1 MKLRYLTFWMVLAPL
16 FSCYATD
23 YFFRNVNVKDGLV
36 DNFVRDIVRD
46 SQGYMWFSTVNG
58 LSRYDGYRLRNYMP
72 KEYGGTSN
80 DVRLVRET
88 ADSTLWMFSGGTL
101 FTYNRK
107 MVVWNKDGAQHLAKL
122 GIQGTA
128 KVFYVDDRLNLWVV
142 TEYGIY
148 HYDFGQKALH
158 HIANY
163 TNSSILSLVARNGVT
178 VVVTTDFKIF
188 EVALREKRLV
198 LIGQTKDVPYDRDNR
213 MFLDHNMNLWFYN
226 SHSLAGTQWLFS
238 LKTHQWRQAQELRQ
252 VGNFSVNA
260 ISEDNN
266 GCLWVGT
273 GNAGIF
279 VFENQ
284 NDQLVLT
291 ESKGMN
297 AFVSISSHIT
307 TFYLDDNN
315 TMWVGSA
322 KLGIAYTDMCSPR
335 FNIVS
340 TVESEDVSALLY
352 DRSGN
357 LWIGYDG
364 GGVSRRTPSGV
375 VTHYSALGSMLPS
388 NIVTS
393 LAQHADGSLLVG
405 TYGSGIAK
413 WDGTRFQPFRS
424 DCADLRYVK
433 AMAIDK
439 HGNLWVATVD
449 RGVVRV
455 GKEGKA
461 DLFNSANSPL
471 ASNGVLSLAC
481 DSLRDIIYIGTSM
494 GVSAYDCA
502 KGNFASIPQL
512 DKLKDSYVSSLLVGH
527 HGILYAGSRDGLWAY
542 YPKNDSMQRL
552 TIDQGMSHNVI
563 RALSESEN
571 GLWASTDNGLTWI
584 SVQMDENH
592 QVSFQCFPF
601 LDPDGLHNVVF
612 SDNAACST
620 PDGRVLMG
628 SFSGY
633 VSISP
638 ENIVPRYQKLQVRF
652 TDFRVN
658 GEVAVRTSD
667 IFTIRHNDHLGVS
680 VSAMVPAMNQK
691 VKYVYRLKGVEDWVR
706 APGNILYLVSLSP
719 GTHVLQVKAIL
730 PGMSESEIAE
740 MTIKVMPPYWR
751 SRPAMAFYLLLLL
764 GILYLVYRNM
774 KLRQKRE
781 LDIKQL
787 ELNLKKYEMEEEKIR
802 FFTNVSHDLK
812 TPLTLVV
819 APLEKIREANLPGSI
834 RTEVDVAWRNARQLY
849 DLILQLLDFRRL
861 DVGKE
866 SLHLKH
872 GDIVAFARQTVQA
885 FTYYATRKQID
896 MQMMLPDETVEI
908 DFDENKLR
916 RVITNLLSNAYKYNV
931 DNGKVVFSLAVKGE
945 EPQKQMVISVA
956 DTGIGVAD
964 KEHVFDRF
972 VQESHGHE
980 QEGSGLGL
988 HIVRQYVEMMQG
1000 QITVTDNKPRGSIF
1014 TVVLPVMKSV
1024 EDDGDTNGALDD
1036 EVGMTGMGGTDEPAR
1051 HQPSILVVED
1061 NTDARLFLQRSLED
1075 EYNVLIAANGKE
1087 ALEVLAKNDD
1097 VSLVISDVM
1106 MPVMDGLQLFRQI
1119 KHNINY
1125 SHIPVVLLTAK
1136 SSEENI
1142 VEGLE
1147 EGAADYITKPF
1158 SLAVLRLRI
1167 RKILEWTQQTHHNI
1181 ASGIE
1186 IKPSEITVSSL
1197 DEELIANV
1205 IAKIEENI
1213 GDVNYSVAQLS
1224 SAVGMT
1230 RGHLYK
1236 KLMAITGKSP
1246 IEFIRI
1252 IKMKRGKSLLD
1263 QGKTN
1268 ISEVADMVG
1277 FSAKQFSHY
1286 FKATYGDT
1294 PSDYLKKR
1302 KK

>member
-1 MKLRYLTFWMVLAPL
+1 MKLRYLTLWMLLAPL
-16 FSCYATD
+16 LSCYATD
-23 YFFRNVNVKDGLV
+23 YYFRNVNVKDGLV

-46 SQGYMWFSTVNG
+46 SQGYMWFSTING

-72 KEYGGTSN
+72 KEYGGSSN

-88 ADSTLWMFSGGTL
+88 ADSTLWMFSDGTL
-101 FTYNRK
+101 FTYDRK
-107 MVVWNKDGAQHLAKL
+107 KVVWSKNGAQYLEKM

-128 KVFYVDDRLNLWVV
+128 KVFYVDDRHNLWVV
-142 TEYGIY
+142 TDYGIY
-148 HYDFGQKALH
+148 HFDYGQKALH

-163 TNSSILSLVARNGVT
+163 INSPILHLVARNGVA

-198 LIGQTKDVPYDRDNR
+198 RIGQTKEVSYNRDNR
-213 MFLDHNMNLWFYN
+213 VFIDHNMNLWFYN
-226 SHSLAGTQWLFS
+226 SLSQAGSQWLFS
-238 LKTHQWRQAQELRQ
+238 LKTHQWRQAHELRQ
-252 VGNFSVNA
+252 VGNSSINA

-266 GCLWVGT
+266 GNLWVGT
-273 GNAGIF
+273 GNAGIY

-291 ESKGMN
+291 ESKGMS
-297 AFVSISSHIT
+297 AFVSLSSHIT

-322 KLGIAYTDMCSPR
+322 KLGIAYTDVCSPR
-335 FNIVS
+335 FNVVS
-340 TVESEDVSALLY
+340 KDEFEDVSALLF
-352 DRSGN
+352 DKSGN

-364 GGVSRRTPSGV
+364 GGVSRRAPSGV
-375 VTHYSALGSMLPS
+375 MTHYSALSNQLPS

-393 LAQHADGSLLVG
+393 LGQLADGSLLVG
-405 TYGSGIAK
+405 TYGCGIAK
-413 WDGTRFQPFRS
+413 WDGTRFQPFRP

-433 AMAIDK
+433 AMTIDK

-455 GKEGKA
+455 GKDGKA
-461 DLFNSANSPL
+461 DLFNSANSAL
-471 ASNGVLSLAC
+471 VSNGVLSLAC
-481 DSLRDIIYIGTSM
+481 DSLRDMIYIGTST
-494 GVSAYDCA
+494 GVAAYDCA
-502 KGNFASIPQL
+502 KGSFASIPQL
-512 DKLKDSYVSSLLVGH
+512 DKLKDSYVSVLLVGH

-542 YPKNDSMQRL
+542 YPKADSMQHL
-552 TIDQGMSHNVI
+552 TTDQGMSHNVI
-563 RALSESEN
+563 RALSEVDN
-571 GLWASTDNGLTWI
+571 GIWASTDNGLTWI
-584 SVQMDENH
+584 SMQMGEN
-592 QVSFQCFPF
+592 QVEYRCFPF
-601 LDPDGLHNVVF
+601 LDSDGLHNVVF

-620 PDGRVLMG
+620 PSGRVLMG
-628 SFSGY
+628 GFSGF

-638 ENIVPRYQKLQVRF
+638 ENIIPHYQKLQVRF

-658 GEVAVRTSD
+658 GEVAVMAAD
-667 IFTIRHNDHLGVS
+667 VFTIRHDDHLGVS

-691 VKYVYRLKGVEDWVR
+691 VKYVYRLKGEEDWVR
-706 APGNILYLVSLSP
+706 APGNILYLVSISP
-719 GTHVLQVKAIL
+719 GTHVLQVKAVL

-740 MTIKVMPPYWR
+740 MTIKVMPPFWR
-751 SRPAMAFYLLLLL
+751 SRPAMAFVLLLLL

-774 KLRQKRE
+774 KSRQKRE

-802 FFTNVSHDLK
+802 FFTNISHDLK

-819 APLEKIREANLPGSI
+819 APLEKIREANLPGNI
-834 RTEVDVAWRNARQLY
+834 RTELDVAWRNARQLY

-866 SLHLKH
+866 ALHLKH
-872 GDIVAFARQTVQA
+872 GDIVGFVRQTVQA
-885 FTYYATRKQID
+885 FTYYAIGKKIE
-896 MQMMLPDETVEI
+896 MQLALPAEPIEI
-908 DFDENKLR
+908 DFDENKLQ

-931 DNGKVVFSLAVKGE
+931 DNGKVVFSLAVNGE
-945 EPQKQMVISVA
+945 EQHRQIVISVA
-956 DTGIGVAD
+956 DTGIGVVD

-972 VQESHGHE
+972 VQETHGQE

-988 HIVRQYVEMMQG
+988 HIVRLYVEMMRG
-1000 QITVTDNKPRGSIF
+1000 QITVADNKPRGSIF
-1014 TVVLPVMKSV
+1014 TVVLPVMKSE
-1024 EDDGDTNGALDD
+1024 EDDGYTNGASVNEAGKSGLVSTH
-1036 EVGMTGMGGTDEPAR
+1036 ENTR

-1075 EYNVLIAANGKE
+1075 EYKVLIAANGKE
-1087 ALEVLAKNDD
+1087 ALDVLAKNED
-1097 VSLVISDVM
+1097 VSLVVSDVM

-1119 KHNINY
+1119 KRNINY
-1125 SHIPVVLLTAK
+1125 SHIPVILLTAK

-1205 IAKIEENI
+1205 IAKIEDNI
-1213 GDVNYSVAQLS
+1213 SDVNYSVAQLS

-1302 KK
+1302 KN